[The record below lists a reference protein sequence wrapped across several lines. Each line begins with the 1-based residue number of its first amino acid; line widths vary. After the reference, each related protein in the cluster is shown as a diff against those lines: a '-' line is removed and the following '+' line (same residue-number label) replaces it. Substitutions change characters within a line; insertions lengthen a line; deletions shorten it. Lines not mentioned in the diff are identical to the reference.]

1 MRAITTIRD
10 NGGKDA
16 IAANPKT
23 LSRIN
28 DYTED
33 QKQGSKVED
42 PLATLAQLTVKAN
55 ENPRKN
61 LAALIAYMNSDPD
74 LFNRVSMFARFARNA
89 LIDKVAGSK
98 SEGSRAVLARE
109 CDAFV
114 GRLTRQD
121 DSALEHIMI
130 GRIMMCWLRLLYAEN
145 YMTMA
150 SERGVTLKQYE
161 SADKG
166 LMRAH
171 SRFNRACESLAR
183 IRKLTRGKS
192 SETGTTQPLINKVA
206 DISEAARRK
215 GSGSAEDGSQ
225 R

>member
-1 MRAITTIRD
+1 M
-10 NGGKDA
+10 
-16 IAANPKT
+16 AANPKT

-28 DYTED
+28 EPPEA
-33 QKQGSKVED
+33 QKQESKPED
-42 PLATLAQLTVKAN
+42 PLVKLAQLTAKAN

-89 LIDKVAGSK
+89 LIDKIAGSK
-98 SEGSRAVLARE
+98 SEGSWAVLARE
-109 CDAFV
+109 CNAFV

-130 GRIMMCWLRLLYAEN
+130 GRITMCWLRLLHAEN

-161 SADKG
+161 SADKS
-166 LMRAH
+166 LSRAH
-171 SRFNRACESLAR
+171 ARFNRACESLAR
-183 IRKLTRGKS
+183 IRKLRGKS
-192 SETGTTQPLINKVA
+192 SQAGAAQGLSDSVA
-206 DISEAARRK
+206 ATRK
-215 GSGSAEDGSQ
+215 CNQTDSPIALSAVRHHKALPRITND
-225 R
+225 